1 MEFLVTAFEPFGGEE
16 TNASLETL
24 RALPDTLGP
33 ARLRKLVLPTVF
45 GAAGDAVC
53 AAMDACRPDAV
64 ICLGQA
70 GGRDAVT
77 PERAALN
84 VMDAR
89 IPDNAG
95 VQPTDEPVDPRG
107 PAAYFSTLPIRA
119 MTAAM
124 NSLGLPARISDSA
137 GTFVCNSVMYAVLR
151 HADRRGLSIPCG
163 FVHIPYL
170 DGATPAGSGAPR
182 LPGEAVV
189 RGLCAALECV
199 IEQIDRT

>member
-1 MEFLVTAFEPFGGEE
+1 
-16 TNASLETL
+16 
-24 RALPDTLGP
+24 
-33 ARLRKLVLPTVF
+33 
-45 GAAGDAVC
+45 
-53 AAMDACRPDAV
+53 
-64 ICLGQA
+64 
-70 GGRDAVT
+70 
-77 PERAALN
+77 
-84 VMDAR
+84 MDAR

-95 VQPTDEPVDPRG
+95 AQPTDEPVDLRG
-107 PAAYFSTLPIRA
+107 PAAYFSTLPIRT

-151 HADRRGLSIPCG
+151 HADRQGLSIPCG
-163 FVHIPYL
+163 FIHIPYL
-170 DGATPAGSGAPR
+170 DGMTPAGSSAPR